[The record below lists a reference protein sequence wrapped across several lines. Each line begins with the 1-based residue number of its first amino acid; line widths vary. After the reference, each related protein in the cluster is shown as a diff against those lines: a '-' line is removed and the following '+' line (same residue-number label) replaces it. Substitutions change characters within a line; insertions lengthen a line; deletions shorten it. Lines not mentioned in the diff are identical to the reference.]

1 MSLKES
7 ARRMFEAQY
16 GVNGDGKTKVATQYL
31 QRLSSDIV
39 DISAMID
46 EKRQEATEEWG
57 KKRETTLSSVKNN
70 PTARAKLA
78 EQLDAMKKDY
88 DQAIRKSTGL
98 LTGKKAKQEAANEL
112 ATINSKIQAITDDY
126 AAMDRVLNQTGT
138 YSKANS
144 PLEGADNAY
153 AYSKISKE
161 NFIYKDDGVYV
172 KRPSDGKEVRL
183 SEYKSPKVV
192 WDAGIET
199 AGSTLVDIGDK
210 KNVKIPW
217 NNLKE
222 NLTLT
227 ANKLINDKNFD
238 SLVFDDIGSLNFA
251 EINKVDQEK
260 YYADDAYRGQIKKA
274 WKEFYLDEGKRR
286 HDAVVLA
293 NKPSPTSPSTLK
305 TPTDIIVDED
315 RQRKKIQSITKQLN
329 TLDEDPTQ
337 PNIDLGNGFT
347 AYRYKGNFVVIPSNK
362 TFVYNKDNPPPS
374 SMVFNSTN
382 AIRKKYGVDIKL
394 P

>member
-16 GVNGDGKTKVATQYL
+16 GVNGDAKTKVATQYI
-31 QRLSSDIV
+31 QRLSSNIV

-46 EKRQEATEEWG
+46 EKRQEAAEEWG

-70 PTARAKLA
+70 PIARAKLA

-88 DQAIRKSTGL
+88 DQAIRKSSNPIR
-98 LTGKKAKQEAANEL
+98 GKKAKQEAANEL

-126 AAMDRVLNQTGT
+126 AAMDKVLNQTGT

-161 NFIYKDDGVYV
+161 NFVYKDDGVYV
-172 KRPSDGKEVRL
+172 KRPSDGKEIRL

-210 KNVKIPW
+210 KNAKQTW

-222 NLTLT
+222 NLILT
-227 ANKLINDKNFD
+227 ANKLINDPNFD

-251 EINKVDQEK
+251 EINNVDQKK
-260 YYADDAYRGQIKKA
+260 YYEDGAYRGQIKKA

-293 NKPSPTSPSTLK
+293 NKPRPTRPSTPK
-305 TPTDIIVDED
+305 TPTSIIVAEDEA
-315 RQRKKIQSITKQLN
+315 RRKKETNTNAFTDLESEGVGRLADGRYIVQHESGKYYYTKDPSRI
-329 TLDEDPTQ
+329 LDEE
-337 PNIDLGNGFT
+337 
-347 AYRYKGNFVVIPSNK
+347 A
-362 TFVYNKDNPPPS
+362 
-374 SMVFNSTN
+374 
-382 AIRKKYGVDIKL
+382 L
-394 P
+394 PRMYSLAALKAAEL